1 MGGLTDEQWQR
12 IFRGVA
18 DRAPAVFSDCD
29 LPFSISVLNDDGTEA
44 IIYEHEGKND
54 DSESDH

>member
-18 DRAPAVFSDCD
+18 DRAPAVLSCD